1 MLVWYV
7 LQFYRTPLR
16 PYAREWWGVFAGL
29 YVFLH
34 FLHWCL
40 TLRDGYM
47 VSLTHMLKL
56 PAIFRAS
63 TLRGD
68 ATCWLS
74 APMHMKWKLLFLN
87 GLFWLLVFAMKLP
100 FDYFVIAKPV
110 VVPLRVVLYR
120 HWLSCDGG
128 ASKWYPTELG
138 NTGKYPFPCL
148 GGDWLLLAGR
158 VAPFMV
164 IIFMDTAL
172 FYQIAITIFG
182 LLRYGAKPNCRDAMR
197 LVVALLTQLL
207 SCVFVAPPLRG
218 MFKLDLGVLTSW
230 DEVTKEFYRAPARW
244 WHKCMS
250 ELGNDNQ
257 LAQLK
262 QSMFVEDSATGH
274 VTQVSDGLM
283 FKKAVLTPE
292 EILGKKV
299 HFNGRG
305 KSSAGG
311 SMSGDA
317 AQRSGPSGVI
327 DRMRA
332 LVQDA
337 THSDKPE
344 RKTAMLPSSSN
355 RTRVAMSEKKRD
367 EEAHKRDERHK
378 EDEAKAQAHKAAIV
392 AGKGHLIDK
401 EVMGISQSGSMAPSV
416 AATDGEEVQQQ
427 AAGIKGIFNRFVHSD
442 AGEGDAVDKMA
453 ADAAKLKKSKA
464 NTGPTPSPVGR
475 QHKVALSVSQA
486 PKSGRTRPVT
496 AAVSAAPSR
505 AASAAP
511 SRAASEWGGGYDGDS
526 DALEV
531 ESVAGSGFG
540 GHLGDRRQLAGG
552 SNAASK
558 ADGKVSSILGKIL
571 SRKAEQM
578 DEVDKMAADARRAAL
593 QKKEATPGM
602 SGQMAASAYPA
613 APLMTGTPMPSSLKT
628 NSPNSGSTGRK
639 KVSLSA
645 VAPEED
651 NRPSSSRASGGA
663 RMPAVLLAA
672 SDRPPPT
679 ASSPAAAA
687 PPSGP
692 VAEAWGPLRPTATT
706 SPEIVAA
713 PPTTLSERHAAGRS
727 RFSRSG
733 GQSGPLAE
741 SLLPSQEVELSSSRQ
756 HGSTWADLPTAQH
769 TSSYWR
775 RTSSSSLTS
784 DSSGSAAPLMAAPQ
798 ATVES
803 ASQRK
808 QRLRAVRKVPGKLL
822 AMNAGPAS
830 LWWLGQ
836 ALQNAETVEE
846 PPTAAGSNQ
855 HDGSSVHVTVPAAQP
870 LGEGVEDA
878 RPGLGP
884 LPPLVS
890 SPHATASTSAR
901 GHLESELDDLFGKP
915 IDSRTN
921 SMTQEDARPLPH
933 TTPAT
938 PGPAVQP
945 ALALPHLLVPGSP
958 QDMPSP
964 IGARFADDVG
974 GTEAKAKP
982 TKLAKPKQGQQLPQ
996 RSGDSLFN
1004 HLSSFKAML
1013 DTEDVEAGGTRRKP
1027 AANQEDDSAPLL
1039 GGFMSKLNLWKKND
1053 VEAPFKGAK
1062 PKQPMLMAK
1071 RMQSVQLTVN
1081 GKQQLPSAG
1090 SAPAAPPENDKT
1102 GLTAED
1108 LAIDDVHYQMMM
1120 WNAFAS
1126 AWDEIIDDI
1135 RGADLISDK
1144 EIGMLKFVRLDL
1156 GSRHYGL
1163 RPILLPTFF
1172 YAGQVRKVVDTGMV
1186 TTAQIMVL
1194 SELRVLCVWLG
1205 CQIGLLSGKHAH
1217 VITSAPFCSAN
1228 VNVKHALHRKKFYN
1242 AGVQLIGLLEDMC
1255 SRQEV
1260 PFEMRDFAGHLY
1272 TLLTSLEG
1280 ECFAVTKAH
1289 EYGRATDEELE
1300 LSSIMLEVVQEM
1312 KRELARDSDRLKV
1325 IFKNA
1330 LSTSATANF
1339 RELLKVVRVI
1349 KRMLL
1354 ATVAE
1359 ATPQSEETQRCLG
1372 FFINS
1377 LGHPH
1382 LDRPCSLEKM
1392 WSWTIMTP
1400 LYEEDVLYPLE
1411 SAALAKEL
1419 GLKAKKMTDLL
1430 TEGDDSVSLMAFL
1443 KATFPDEWENFKE
1456 RMKSIIP
1463 DINVKELS
1471 EIDFAPGN
1479 WLYEYRLELQMWASC
1494 RGQLL
1499 GRTANGMMRN
1509 EKALRVLA
1517 KLEHPMPPTMT
1528 DLEYQRWIDKLVCSR
1543 FEMLVTPQTYGK
1555 NRDSRDVRLKWLSKS
1570 MDLMLQRHP
1579 RCLKAAFLEKA
1590 EVDGMGTVEFSVLI
1604 KGRDPEDLNQLPHL
1618 DDQPVY
1624 EQYRVRLPQNRYS
1637 SRGVIL
1643 GEGKP
1648 ENQNHAVIFA
1658 HMEGIQAIDMNQD
1671 GYLCEWLKS
1680 RNLLA
1685 ELQPSSRGD
1694 AYLFCDDDEK
1704 FTITSDM
1711 TGSELHSVVR
1721 SRQAGSV
1728 FTAIVGFRE
1737 YIFSESAGAL
1747 GRFAAATEY
1756 AFGTITQRTMTHP
1769 ARVRLHY
1776 GHPDIFNKLFV
1787 SVTLGLPLCCLDGS
1801 MRVCACEQV
1810 MTRGGMSKATRLLHL
1825 TEDVFC
1831 GCNHTLRGARIRY
1844 KEYISCGKGRDM
1856 GFDSINGFNFKIAGG
1871 GGEWAISRESYRM
1884 GTRLDFFRLMSF
1896 YHAGVGAAS
1905 NLHRPECKQARGLVV
1920 VNVADGHVLASHLN
1934 ALLQVGFY
1942 VNSWFTFL
1950 AVYLNTY
1957 ALLLFAW
1964 ARATEI
1970 QAGALQNVY
1979 NVQQVLQLGTLALIP
1994 YAGQLM
2000 LENGVV
2006 RTALT
2011 LFSQIATGSLLFYT
2025 FQQQTVAQSFAY
2037 DMKYGSGKYVG
2048 TGRGFNLVSLE
2059 FVKIFSLYCRSHLY
2073 MGFEMIYA
2081 LTTLYLL
2088 RDCASCNMG
2097 ALTWLEADQ
2106 LHWVSLAMQISHNY
2120 LVWRRWMDGDVD
2132 AVTGSNWYTWNS
2144 MQLEKV
2150 RNDGGN
2156 NTDVWLNHLGTLFTT
2171 TPYMLMALGSASR
2184 LDICLDIVV
2193 GDRFNR
2199 RIQAVCNPYVIFFM
2213 ATSAIWFMV
2222 WLTITLRAYWINL
2235 ANHKPWRI
2243 YKWFVTLGLV
2253 VFIIV
2258 FFVGISR
2265 FMTGSGFEAM
2275 LIVIYAN
2282 WNLLVS
2288 FHKLATPML
2297 SQNNNVRAFSDW
2309 FFYTVDSMI
2318 GYLMFILMA
2327 LLAFIGVVGLLQMK
2341 LLFNET
2347 FSEQV
2352 KHAKIGRAMKE
2363 QKVGFDNSRGSQPVA
2378 APSAAVPDRVV
2389 SAGTVASM
2397 AVSIRSINQS
2407 EHRYT

>member
-1 MLVWYV
+1 
-7 LQFYRTPLR
+7 
-16 PYAREWWGVFAGL
+16 
-29 YVFLH
+29 
-34 FLHWCL
+34 
-40 TLRDGYM
+40 
-47 VSLTHMLKL
+47 
-56 PAIFRAS
+56 
-63 TLRGD
+63 
-68 ATCWLS
+68 
-74 APMHMKWKLLFLN
+74 
-87 GLFWLLVFAMKLP
+87 
-100 FDYFVIAKPV
+100 
-110 VVPLRVVLYR
+110 
-120 HWLSCDGG
+120 
-128 ASKWYPTELG
+128 
-138 NTGKYPFPCL
+138 
-148 GGDWLLLAGR
+148 
-158 VAPFMV
+158 
-164 IIFMDTAL
+164 
-172 FYQIAITIFG
+172 
-182 LLRYGAKPNCRDAMR
+182 
-197 LVVALLTQLL
+197 
-207 SCVFVAPPLRG
+207 
-218 MFKLDLGVLTSW
+218 
-230 DEVTKEFYRAPARW
+230 
-244 WHKCMS
+244 
-250 ELGNDNQ
+250 
-257 LAQLK
+257 
-262 QSMFVEDSATGH
+262 
-274 VTQVSDGLM
+274 
-283 FKKAVLTPE
+283 
-292 EILGKKV
+292 
-299 HFNGRG
+299 
-305 KSSAGG
+305 
-311 SMSGDA
+311 
-317 AQRSGPSGVI
+317 
-327 DRMRA
+327 
-332 LVQDA
+332 
-337 THSDKPE
+337 
-344 RKTAMLPSSSN
+344 
-355 RTRVAMSEKKRD
+355 
-367 EEAHKRDERHK
+367 
-378 EDEAKAQAHKAAIV
+378 
-392 AGKGHLIDK
+392 
-401 EVMGISQSGSMAPSV
+401 
-416 AATDGEEVQQQ
+416 
-427 AAGIKGIFNRFVHSD
+427 
-442 AGEGDAVDKMA
+442 
-453 ADAAKLKKSKA
+453 
-464 NTGPTPSPVGR
+464 
-475 QHKVALSVSQA
+475 
-486 PKSGRTRPVT
+486 
-496 AAVSAAPSR
+496 
-505 AASAAP
+505 
-511 SRAASEWGGGYDGDS
+511 
-526 DALEV
+526 
-531 ESVAGSGFG
+531 
-540 GHLGDRRQLAGG
+540 
-552 SNAASK
+552 
-558 ADGKVSSILGKIL
+558 
-571 SRKAEQM
+571 
-578 DEVDKMAADARRAAL
+578 
-593 QKKEATPGM
+593 
-602 SGQMAASAYPA
+602 
-613 APLMTGTPMPSSLKT
+613 
-628 NSPNSGSTGRK
+628 
-639 KVSLSA
+639 
-645 VAPEED
+645 
-651 NRPSSSRASGGA
+651 
-663 RMPAVLLAA
+663 
-672 SDRPPPT
+672 
-679 ASSPAAAA
+679 
-687 PPSGP
+687 
-692 VAEAWGPLRPTATT
+692 
-706 SPEIVAA
+706 
-713 PPTTLSERHAAGRS
+713 
-727 RFSRSG
+727 
-733 GQSGPLAE
+733 
-741 SLLPSQEVELSSSRQ
+741 
-756 HGSTWADLPTAQH
+756 
-769 TSSYWR
+769 
-775 RTSSSSLTS
+775 
-784 DSSGSAAPLMAAPQ
+784 
-798 ATVES
+798 
-803 ASQRK
+803 
-808 QRLRAVRKVPGKLL
+808 
-822 AMNAGPAS
+822 
-830 LWWLGQ
+830 
-836 ALQNAETVEE
+836 
-846 PPTAAGSNQ
+846 
-855 HDGSSVHVTVPAAQP
+855 
-870 LGEGVEDA
+870 
-878 RPGLGP
+878 
-884 LPPLVS
+884 
-890 SPHATASTSAR
+890 
-901 GHLESELDDLFGKP
+901 
-915 IDSRTN
+915 
-921 SMTQEDARPLPH
+921 
-933 TTPAT
+933 
-938 PGPAVQP
+938 
-945 ALALPHLLVPGSP
+945 
-958 QDMPSP
+958 
-964 IGARFADDVG
+964 
-974 GTEAKAKP
+974 
-982 TKLAKPKQGQQLPQ
+982 
-996 RSGDSLFN
+996 
-1004 HLSSFKAML
+1004 
-1013 DTEDVEAGGTRRKP
+1013 
-1027 AANQEDDSAPLL
+1027 
-1039 GGFMSKLNLWKKND
+1039 
-1053 VEAPFKGAK
+1053 
-1062 PKQPMLMAK
+1062 
-1071 RMQSVQLTVN
+1071 
-1081 GKQQLPSAG
+1081 
-1090 SAPAAPPENDKT
+1090 
-1102 GLTAED
+1102 
-1108 LAIDDVHYQMMM
+1108 
-1120 WNAFAS
+1120 
-1126 AWDEIIDDI
+1126 
-1135 RGADLISDK
+1135 
-1144 EIGMLKFVRLDL
+1144 
-1156 GSRHYGL
+1156 
-1163 RPILLPTFF
+1163 
-1172 YAGQVRKVVDTGMV
+1172 MV

-1280 ECFAVTKAH
+1280 ECFAVSKAH

-1312 KRELARDSDRLKV
+1312 KRELARDSDRLKASLAWLCCM
-1325 IFKNA
+1325 ICQ
-1330 LSTSATANF
+1330 
-1339 RELLKVVRVI
+1339 VRVI

-1787 SVTLGLPLCCLDGS
+1787 
-1801 MRVCACEQV
+1801 

-1896 YHAGVGAAS
+1896 YHAGVG
-1905 NLHRPECKQARGLVV
+1905 
-1920 VNVADGHVLASHLN
+1920 
-1934 ALLQVGFY
+1934 FY

-1979 NVQQVLQLGTLALIP
+1979 NVQQVRHAVRQSFVLQLGTLALIP

-2097 ALTWLEADQ
+2097 ALTWSTWL
-2106 LHWVSLAMQISHNY
+2106 LAVTLLFSPLWFNPFSFDMGKASISHNY

-2193 GDRFNR
+2193 GDKFNR

-2213 ATSAIWFMV
+2213 ATSTIWFMV

-2297 SQNNNVRAFSDW
+2297 SQHNNVRAFSDW

>member
-1 MLVWYV
+1 MSATQPSSKSAVWGSLKELIDDDKSGGMHPVSREHGEHQEPGSVKSPTSDMAGREKSLDWRSFMNNVMHDDEDADSAAYPSAAQHHRPSTTKSLVAELQEEQAYHAEGLHELNNLVSEAGAAGKPALRGVLKGAADNRAAGSPLISKHGNAYGPTETQQFEIKMPSLDTGEWETVVHQVVWKVGRHFGFQAFNSNPKTQNLSMAEYVPASIFVASDHIISLLCKAGYVRRGPSAKDTDDERFAKALFELHTNIFYSYEQQWTKLVNLSWRTYAAQQFLDSYSYSDPRVIHGLLCELGLWFLIYSESSSMRHTPELMWFLYWCMNHSDIMLDFWHKDLPPLEPACRERRIELRNLHQHRIRDVQLQLQIYPRRVRPEDCGRVSSISARLQEMPDVEPADYALLADLIAFGDGGFYCDRIVTPIFDVFAYEVDHLGTLGIDVAHRIGYDDFNETMNVKEIVQDTVAALRVKPEQLQSATANEAWTALTNLGFAKLQSVGGFQASIAAEFWHTKVFVKTYRERRTWAAMYRAYFRVWCVHLVAYHFLQVLAFMGWDWRYLSMTLVTHACLKALERICNWFMTSEPPEPLNTTLSKVFSTQGKYRMSQAGIRAVQRLNKVAEENTDVARSAQMFVGHQTVIKRRKHRLEGTPLHGIWGLWEWIVLAALMLVWYV

-182 LLRYGAKPNCRDAMR
+182 LLR
-197 LVVALLTQLL
+197 
-207 SCVFVAPPLRG
+207 G

-355 RTRVAMSEKKRD
+355 RTRVAISEKKRD
-367 EEAHKRDERHK
+367 EEAQKRDERHK
-378 EDEAKAQAHKAAIV
+378 EDEAKAQAHKAAIM

-464 NTGPTPSPVGR
+464 NTGPTPSPAGR

-593 QKKEATPGM
+593 QKKEAAPGT

-628 NSPNSGSTGRK
+628 NSPSSGSSGRK

-687 PPSGP
+687 APSGP
-692 VAEAWGPLRPTATT
+692 VAEAWGPLRPTANT

-769 TSSYWR
+769 TSLYWR

-798 ATVES
+798 ATLES

-836 ALQNAETVEE
+836 ALQNAETVDE

-921 SMTQEDARPLPH
+921 SMTQEEARPLPH

-964 IGARFADDVG
+964 IVK
-974 GTEAKAKP
+974 KA
-982 TKLAKPKQGQQLPQ
+982 
-996 RSGDSLFN
+996 S
-1004 HLSSFKAML
+1004 
-1013 DTEDVEAGGTRRKP
+1013 
-1027 AANQEDDSAPLL
+1027 
-1039 GGFMSKLNLWKKND
+1039 
-1053 VEAPFKGAK
+1053 
-1062 PKQPMLMAK
+1062 
-1071 RMQSVQLTVN
+1071 
-1081 GKQQLPSAG
+1081 
-1090 SAPAAPPENDKT
+1090 
-1102 GLTAED
+1102 
-1108 LAIDDVHYQMMM
+1108 
-1120 WNAFAS
+1120 
-1126 AWDEIIDDI
+1126 
-1135 RGADLISDK
+1135 
-1144 EIGMLKFVRLDL
+1144 
-1156 GSRHYGL
+1156 
-1163 RPILLPTFF
+1163 
-1172 YAGQVRKVVDTGMV
+1172 
-1186 TTAQIMVL
+1186 
-1194 SELRVLCVWLG
+1194 
-1205 CQIGLLSGKHAH
+1205 
-1217 VITSAPFCSAN
+1217 
-1228 VNVKHALHRKKFYN
+1228 
-1242 AGVQLIGLLEDMC
+1242 
-1255 SRQEV
+1255 
-1260 PFEMRDFAGHLY
+1260 
-1272 TLLTSLEG
+1272 
-1280 ECFAVTKAH
+1280 
-1289 EYGRATDEELE
+1289 
-1300 LSSIMLEVVQEM
+1300 
-1312 KRELARDSDRLKV
+1312 
-1325 IFKNA
+1325 
-1330 LSTSATANF
+1330 
-1339 RELLKVVRVI
+1339 
-1349 KRMLL
+1349 
-1354 ATVAE
+1354 
-1359 ATPQSEETQRCLG
+1359 
-1372 FFINS
+1372 
-1377 LGHPH
+1377 
-1382 LDRPCSLEKM
+1382 
-1392 WSWTIMTP
+1392 
-1400 LYEEDVLYPLE
+1400 
-1411 SAALAKEL
+1411 
-1419 GLKAKKMTDLL
+1419 
-1430 TEGDDSVSLMAFL
+1430 
-1443 KATFPDEWENFKE
+1443 
-1456 RMKSIIP
+1456 
-1463 DINVKELS
+1463 
-1471 EIDFAPGN
+1471 
-1479 WLYEYRLELQMWASC
+1479 
-1494 RGQLL
+1494 
-1499 GRTANGMMRN
+1499 
-1509 EKALRVLA
+1509 
-1517 KLEHPMPPTMT
+1517 
-1528 DLEYQRWIDKLVCSR
+1528 
-1543 FEMLVTPQTYGK
+1543 
-1555 NRDSRDVRLKWLSKS
+1555 
-1570 MDLMLQRHP
+1570 
-1579 RCLKAAFLEKA
+1579 
-1590 EVDGMGTVEFSVLI
+1590 
-1604 KGRDPEDLNQLPHL
+1604 
-1618 DDQPVY
+1618 
-1624 EQYRVRLPQNRYS
+1624 
-1637 SRGVIL
+1637 
-1643 GEGKP
+1643 
-1648 ENQNHAVIFA
+1648 
-1658 HMEGIQAIDMNQD
+1658 
-1671 GYLCEWLKS
+1671 
-1680 RNLLA
+1680 
-1685 ELQPSSRGD
+1685 
-1694 AYLFCDDDEK
+1694 
-1704 FTITSDM
+1704 
-1711 TGSELHSVVR
+1711 
-1721 SRQAGSV
+1721 
-1728 FTAIVGFRE
+1728 
-1737 YIFSESAGAL
+1737 
-1747 GRFAAATEY
+1747 
-1756 AFGTITQRTMTHP
+1756 
-1769 ARVRLHY
+1769 
-1776 GHPDIFNKLFV
+1776 
-1787 SVTLGLPLCCLDGS
+1787 
-1801 MRVCACEQV
+1801 
-1810 MTRGGMSKATRLLHL
+1810 
-1825 TEDVFC
+1825 
-1831 GCNHTLRGARIRY
+1831 
-1844 KEYISCGKGRDM
+1844 
-1856 GFDSINGFNFKIAGG
+1856 
-1871 GGEWAISRESYRM
+1871 
-1884 GTRLDFFRLMSF
+1884 
-1896 YHAGVGAAS
+1896 
-1905 NLHRPECKQARGLVV
+1905 
-1920 VNVADGHVLASHLN
+1920 
-1934 ALLQVGFY
+1934 
-1942 VNSWFTFL
+1942 
-1950 AVYLNTY
+1950 
-1957 ALLLFAW
+1957 
-1964 ARATEI
+1964 
-1970 QAGALQNVY
+1970 
-1979 NVQQVLQLGTLALIP
+1979 
-1994 YAGQLM
+1994 
-2000 LENGVV
+2000 
-2006 RTALT
+2006 
-2011 LFSQIATGSLLFYT
+2011 
-2025 FQQQTVAQSFAY
+2025 
-2037 DMKYGSGKYVG
+2037 
-2048 TGRGFNLVSLE
+2048 
-2059 FVKIFSLYCRSHLY
+2059 
-2073 MGFEMIYA
+2073 
-2081 LTTLYLL
+2081 
-2088 RDCASCNMG
+2088 
-2097 ALTWLEADQ
+2097 
-2106 LHWVSLAMQISHNY
+2106 
-2120 LVWRRWMDGDVD
+2120 
-2132 AVTGSNWYTWNS
+2132 
-2144 MQLEKV
+2144 
-2150 RNDGGN
+2150 
-2156 NTDVWLNHLGTLFTT
+2156 
-2171 TPYMLMALGSASR
+2171 
-2184 LDICLDIVV
+2184 
-2193 GDRFNR
+2193 
-2199 RIQAVCNPYVIFFM
+2199 
-2213 ATSAIWFMV
+2213 
-2222 WLTITLRAYWINL
+2222 
-2235 ANHKPWRI
+2235 
-2243 YKWFVTLGLV
+2243 
-2253 VFIIV
+2253 
-2258 FFVGISR
+2258 
-2265 FMTGSGFEAM
+2265 
-2275 LIVIYAN
+2275 
-2282 WNLLVS
+2282 
-2288 FHKLATPML
+2288 
-2297 SQNNNVRAFSDW
+2297 
-2309 FFYTVDSMI
+2309 
-2318 GYLMFILMA
+2318 
-2327 LLAFIGVVGLLQMK
+2327 
-2341 LLFNET
+2341 
-2347 FSEQV
+2347 
-2352 KHAKIGRAMKE
+2352 
-2363 QKVGFDNSRGSQPVA
+2363 
-2378 APSAAVPDRVV
+2378 
-2389 SAGTVASM
+2389 
-2397 AVSIRSINQS
+2397 
-2407 EHRYT
+2407 

>member
-1 MLVWYV
+1 
-7 LQFYRTPLR
+7 
-16 PYAREWWGVFAGL
+16 
-29 YVFLH
+29 
-34 FLHWCL
+34 
-40 TLRDGYM
+40 
-47 VSLTHMLKL
+47 
-56 PAIFRAS
+56 
-63 TLRGD
+63 
-68 ATCWLS
+68 
-74 APMHMKWKLLFLN
+74 
-87 GLFWLLVFAMKLP
+87 
-100 FDYFVIAKPV
+100 
-110 VVPLRVVLYR
+110 
-120 HWLSCDGG
+120 
-128 ASKWYPTELG
+128 
-138 NTGKYPFPCL
+138 
-148 GGDWLLLAGR
+148 
-158 VAPFMV
+158 
-164 IIFMDTAL
+164 
-172 FYQIAITIFG
+172 
-182 LLRYGAKPNCRDAMR
+182 
-197 LVVALLTQLL
+197 
-207 SCVFVAPPLRG
+207 
-218 MFKLDLGVLTSW
+218 
-230 DEVTKEFYRAPARW
+230 
-244 WHKCMS
+244 
-250 ELGNDNQ
+250 
-257 LAQLK
+257 
-262 QSMFVEDSATGH
+262 
-274 VTQVSDGLM
+274 
-283 FKKAVLTPE
+283 
-292 EILGKKV
+292 
-299 HFNGRG
+299 
-305 KSSAGG
+305 
-311 SMSGDA
+311 
-317 AQRSGPSGVI
+317 
-327 DRMRA
+327 
-332 LVQDA
+332 
-337 THSDKPE
+337 
-344 RKTAMLPSSSN
+344 
-355 RTRVAMSEKKRD
+355 
-367 EEAHKRDERHK
+367 
-378 EDEAKAQAHKAAIV
+378 
-392 AGKGHLIDK
+392 
-401 EVMGISQSGSMAPSV
+401 
-416 AATDGEEVQQQ
+416 
-427 AAGIKGIFNRFVHSD
+427 
-442 AGEGDAVDKMA
+442 
-453 ADAAKLKKSKA
+453 
-464 NTGPTPSPVGR
+464 
-475 QHKVALSVSQA
+475 
-486 PKSGRTRPVT
+486 
-496 AAVSAAPSR
+496 
-505 AASAAP
+505 
-511 SRAASEWGGGYDGDS
+511 
-526 DALEV
+526 
-531 ESVAGSGFG
+531 
-540 GHLGDRRQLAGG
+540 
-552 SNAASK
+552 
-558 ADGKVSSILGKIL
+558 
-571 SRKAEQM
+571 
-578 DEVDKMAADARRAAL
+578 
-593 QKKEATPGM
+593 
-602 SGQMAASAYPA
+602 
-613 APLMTGTPMPSSLKT
+613 
-628 NSPNSGSTGRK
+628 
-639 KVSLSA
+639 
-645 VAPEED
+645 
-651 NRPSSSRASGGA
+651 
-663 RMPAVLLAA
+663 
-672 SDRPPPT
+672 
-679 ASSPAAAA
+679 
-687 PPSGP
+687 
-692 VAEAWGPLRPTATT
+692 
-706 SPEIVAA
+706 
-713 PPTTLSERHAAGRS
+713 
-727 RFSRSG
+727 
-733 GQSGPLAE
+733 
-741 SLLPSQEVELSSSRQ
+741 
-756 HGSTWADLPTAQH
+756 
-769 TSSYWR
+769 
-775 RTSSSSLTS
+775 
-784 DSSGSAAPLMAAPQ
+784 
-798 ATVES
+798 
-803 ASQRK
+803 
-808 QRLRAVRKVPGKLL
+808 
-822 AMNAGPAS
+822 
-830 LWWLGQ
+830 
-836 ALQNAETVEE
+836 
-846 PPTAAGSNQ
+846 
-855 HDGSSVHVTVPAAQP
+855 
-870 LGEGVEDA
+870 
-878 RPGLGP
+878 
-884 LPPLVS
+884 
-890 SPHATASTSAR
+890 
-901 GHLESELDDLFGKP
+901 
-915 IDSRTN
+915 
-921 SMTQEDARPLPH
+921 
-933 TTPAT
+933 
-938 PGPAVQP
+938 
-945 ALALPHLLVPGSP
+945 
-958 QDMPSP
+958 
-964 IGARFADDVG
+964 
-974 GTEAKAKP
+974 
-982 TKLAKPKQGQQLPQ
+982 
-996 RSGDSLFN
+996 
-1004 HLSSFKAML
+1004 
-1013 DTEDVEAGGTRRKP
+1013 
-1027 AANQEDDSAPLL
+1027 
-1039 GGFMSKLNLWKKND
+1039 
-1053 VEAPFKGAK
+1053 
-1062 PKQPMLMAK
+1062 
-1071 RMQSVQLTVN
+1071 
-1081 GKQQLPSAG
+1081 
-1090 SAPAAPPENDKT
+1090 
-1102 GLTAED
+1102 
-1108 LAIDDVHYQMMM
+1108 
-1120 WNAFAS
+1120 
-1126 AWDEIIDDI
+1126 
-1135 RGADLISDK
+1135 
-1144 EIGMLKFVRLDL
+1144 
-1156 GSRHYGL
+1156 
-1163 RPILLPTFF
+1163 
-1172 YAGQVRKVVDTGMV
+1172 MV

-1280 ECFAVTKAH
+1280 ECFAVSKAH

-1312 KRELARDSDRLKV
+1312 KRELARDSDRLKASLAWLCCM
-1325 IFKNA
+1325 ICQ
-1330 LSTSATANF
+1330 
-1339 RELLKVVRVI
+1339 VRVI

-1787 SVTLGLPLCCLDGS
+1787 
-1801 MRVCACEQV
+1801 

-1896 YHAGVGAAS
+1896 YHAGVG
-1905 NLHRPECKQARGLVV
+1905 
-1920 VNVADGHVLASHLN
+1920 
-1934 ALLQVGFY
+1934 FY

-1979 NVQQVLQLGTLALIP
+1979 NVQQVRHAVRQSFVLQLGTLALIP

-2097 ALTWLEADQ
+2097 ALTWSTWL
-2106 LHWVSLAMQISHNY
+2106 LAVTLLFSPLWFNPFSFDMGKASISHNY

-2297 SQNNNVRAFSDW
+2297 SQHNNVRAFSDW